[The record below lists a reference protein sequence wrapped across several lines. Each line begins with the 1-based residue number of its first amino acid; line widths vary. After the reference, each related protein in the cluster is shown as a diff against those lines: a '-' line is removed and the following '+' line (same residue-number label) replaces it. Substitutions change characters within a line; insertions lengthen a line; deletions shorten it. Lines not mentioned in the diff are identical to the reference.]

1 MQVDWASAKQLAI
14 ATSSGDAESRALAT
28 GVQRGLQMQYIAEEL
43 GLVTAGQLHLSVD
56 ATAAIGFARNNGGG
70 SRMKHVDV
78 REDWVQSIRD
88 KKQITISKVGTKEN
102 PADFFTKLFTQSE
115 FDRVGAGL
123 SCNVVWDQDKKAC
136 VEEFPRIGQ

>member
-1 MQVDWASAKQLAI
+1 MWASEL
-14 ATSSGDAESRALAT
+14 
-28 GVQRGLQMQYIAEEL
+28 MQYIAEEL

-136 VEEFPRIGQ
+136 IEEFPRIGQ